1 MKLSLEEMAVLGS
14 MTTEEVLA
22 IMDGDSPEE
31 AKAWTALNA
40 DLLAEGRGYRDSPP
54 SKWPALTFNW
64 DLSLEGQRFALDGV
78 KLDGFQKS
86 HPHGLRLGWVD
97 VVDFDSKLCHFNRRD
112 ENELWSIG
120 SATKLAKAIAY
131 LRRGL
136 PITPPLVAP
145 VNGKDELHFH
155 GGNHRYA
162 ALKAVGRETA
172 FPIYV
177 ASEDFETVAR
187 IITVKAGAAA

>member
-1 MKLSLEEMAVLGS
+1 MIFRNR
-14 MTTEEVLA
+14 T
-22 IMDGDSPEE
+22 
-31 AKAWTALNA
+31 
-40 DLLAEGRGYRDSPP
+40 
-54 SKWPALTFNW
+54 
-64 DLSLEGQRFALDGV
+64 
-78 KLDGFQKS
+78 
-86 HPHGLRLGWVD
+86 PHGLRLGWVG
-97 VVDFDSKLCHFNRRD
+97 VADFDSKLCHFNRRD

-120 SATKLAKAIAY
+120 SATKLARAIAY

-145 VNGKDELHFH
+145 VKGKDELHFQ

-162 ALKAVGRETA
+162 ALKAAGHETA

-187 IITVKAGAAA
+187 IVTVKAGAAA